1 MKRFLSSL
9 LFLALALSACKE
21 YSPQDYRSGVIQ
33 GHVFFDANNN
43 GIEDNNESGIN
54 GVLVQLLILAQNPRE
69 YTTGGGIFRFPSL
82 PGSPGVPVGTEEV
95 LVTPPVGMRITTGN
109 ARTRVIVFENTATNV
124 VVGVGKSLDV
134 GSVTGT
140 VFQDNNANGTRE
152 ANEPGIAGAILD
164 LTTSLGTVITL
175 RTDNDGFYQSDSIIA
190 GDATVRLRESCGVK
204 PSAGSTQTTRVFV
217 GGVSPVKAFG
227 LTPVKGRVNGLI
239 FHDTNGNGT
248 KDSGELGLP
257 GWTVYSDLN
266 ENNQY
271 DLGEPATATCTNGS
285 YTLDVPDDNIRLSH
299 VMNLGYTSSR
309 AVNTISTA
317 TVKPFIVGGQPAPEG
332 AYPFMASLVRPS
344 AINPYSGHFCG
355 GSLIAPNWVLTAAH
369 CMYVT
374 EDINGNYIYLKP
386 AEVDVVLGTNRLE
399 NPVTRIRAAQIIV
412 HPNYERGPEDYDM
425 ALIRLSSS
433 VNFQPVQPLMPSQ
446 VSLSNVGVNAT
457 VIGWGD
463 QAWKAYN
470 YPIDLREAVVPISDQ
485 TQCDTAY
492 TELDGT
498 GGVTQRMICAGYPQ
512 GGIDACQGDSG
523 GPLIVSSGIP
533 GLWLQ
538 TGIVSFG
545 NYCAYPNFPGVYTRV
560 SEFNAFLEAQIGRGT
575 ASEHDISLQAGQT
588 REGASF
594 AVR

>member
-1 MKRFLSSL
+1 MKRFLSKL

-43 GIEDNNESGIN
+43 GIEDNDESGLN

-109 ARTRVIVFENTATNV
+109 ARTRVIVFENTATEV

-140 VFQDNNANGTRE
+140 VFQDNNANSTRD

-164 LTTSLGTVITL
+164 LTTSVGTVVTL
-175 RTDNDGFYQSDSIIA
+175 RTDSDGFYASDSILSGA
-190 GDATVRLRESCGVK
+190 VSLRLRESCGVK
-204 PSAGSTQTTRVFV
+204 PSTGSIQTTRVFV
-217 GGVSPVKAFG
+217 GGVSPIKAFG
-227 LTPVKGRVNGLI
+227 VTPIKGRVNGLI
-239 FHDTNGNGT
+239 FHDTNGNSLQ
-248 KDSGELGLP
+248 DDGELGLP

-266 ENNQY
+266 ENAQY
-271 DLGEPATATCTNGS
+271 DLGEPATATCTNGN
-285 YTLDVPDDNIRLSH
+285 YALDVPDDNIKLRH
-299 VMNLGYTSSR
+299 VMNLGYTSSQ
-309 AVNTISTA
+309 AVNAVATA
-317 TVKPFIVGGQPAPEG
+317 QVKPFIVGGQPAPEG
-332 AYPFMASLVRPS
+332 AYPFMASLVYAS
-344 AINPYSGHFCG
+344 ASNPYSGAFCG

-369 CMYVT
+369 CGVIT
-374 EDINGNYIYLKP
+374 PANNLDI
-386 AEVDVVLGTNRLE
+386 VLGKNRLE

-412 HPNYERGPEDYDM
+412 HPNYAAPNNDFDI
-425 ALIRLSSS
+425 ALIRLSKS
-433 VNFQPVQPLMPSQ
+433 VNFPTVQPLLPSQ
-446 VSLSNVGVNAT
+446 GSLSNVGVKAT

-463 QAWKAYN
+463 QAWEGN
-470 YPIDLREAVVPISDQ
+470 NFPIDLREAVVPISDQ
-485 TQCDTAY
+485 AQCSRVYSESGDF
-492 TELDGT
+492 TE
-498 GGVTQRMICAGYPQ
+498 RMICAGYPQ

-523 GPLIVSSGIP
+523 GPLLVSSGIP

-538 TGIVSFG
+538 TGVVSFG
-545 NYCAYPNFPGVYTRV
+545 NECALPNYPGVYARV
-560 SEFNAFLEAQIGRGT
+560 SEFNAFLEAQIGRGQ
-575 ASEHDISLQAGQT
+575 ASQHDISLQAGQT

>member
-1 MKRFLSSL
+1 MIFKPVRIDAEMKRLLSSL
-9 LFLALALSACKE
+9 LFLLLVLSAC
-21 YSPQDYRSGVIQ
+21 QDYPSGVIQ
-33 GHVFFDANNN
+33 GVVFFDANNN
-43 GIEDNNESGIN
+43 GIQDNDETGLN

-164 LTTSLGTVITL
+164 LTTSLGTMITL

-271 DLGEPATATCTNGS
+271 DLDEPATATCSNGN
-285 YTLDVPDDNIRLSH
+285 YALDVPDDNIKLRH
-299 VMNLGYTSSR
+299 VMNLGYTSSQ
-309 AVNTISTA
+309 AVNVVA
-317 TVKPFIVGGQPAPEG
+317 AAQVKPFIVGGQPAPEG
-332 AYPFMASLVRPS
+332 AYPFMASLVRAS
-344 AINPYSGHFCG
+344 ANDPYSGAFCG

-369 CMYVT
+369 CAVIT
-374 EDINGNYIYLKP
+374 SAND
-386 AEVDVVLGTNRLE
+386 VDVVLGTNRLE
-399 NPVTRIRAAQIIV
+399 NPITRIRVVQIIV
-412 HPNYERGPEDYDM
+412 HPNYEPGPEDYDM
-425 ALIRLSSS
+425 ALMRLSSS
-433 VNFQPVQPLMPSQ
+433 VNFQTVQPLLQSQ
-446 VSLSNVGVNAT
+446 SSLSNVGIKAT

-463 QAWKAYN
+463 QAFRAGN
-470 YPIDLREAVVPISDQ
+470 YPIDLKEATVPIFDF
-485 TQCDTAY
+485 TQCNSAY
-492 TELDGT
+492 TDPENPANGI
-498 GGVTQRMICAGYPQ
+498 TQRMICAGYPQ
-512 GGIDACQGDSG
+512 GGIDSCSGDSG
-523 GPLIVSSGIP
+523 GPLLVSSGIP

-545 NYCAYPNFPGVYTRV
+545 NDCAIPNFPGVYTRV
-560 SEFNAFLEAQIGRGT
+560 SEFGAFLEAQIGRGT
-575 ASEHDISLQAGQT
+575 ASEHDISLQADQT

>member
-33 GHVFFDANNN
+33 GVVFFDANNN
-43 GIEDNNESGIN
+43 GIQDNDETGLN

-164 LTTSLGTVITL
+164 LTTSLGTMITL

-271 DLGEPATATCTNGS
+271 DLDEPATATCSNGN
-285 YTLDVPDDNIRLSH
+285 YALDVPDDNIKLRH
-299 VMNLGYTSSR
+299 VMNLGYTSSQ
-309 AVNTISTA
+309 AVNVVA
-317 TVKPFIVGGQPAPEG
+317 AAQVKPFIVGGQPAPEG
-332 AYPFMASLVRPS
+332 AYPFMASLVRAS
-344 AINPYSGHFCG
+344 ANDPYSGAFCG

-369 CMYVT
+369 CAVIT
-374 EDINGNYIYLKP
+374 SAND
-386 AEVDVVLGTNRLE
+386 VDVVLGTNRLE
-399 NPVTRIRAAQIIV
+399 NPITRIRVVQIIV
-412 HPNYERGPEDYDM
+412 HPNYEPGPEDYDM
-425 ALIRLSSS
+425 ALMRLSSS
-433 VNFQPVQPLMPSQ
+433 VNFQTVQPLLQSQ
-446 VSLSNVGVNAT
+446 SSLSNVGIKAT

-463 QAWKAYN
+463 QAFRAGN
-470 YPIDLREAVVPISDQ
+470 YPIDLKEATVPIFDF
-485 TQCDTAY
+485 TQCNSAY
-492 TELDGT
+492 TDPENPANGI
-498 GGVTQRMICAGYPQ
+498 TQRMICAGYPQ
-512 GGIDACQGDSG
+512 GGIDSCSGDSG
-523 GPLIVSSGIP
+523 GPLLVSSGIP

-545 NYCAYPNFPGVYTRV
+545 NDCAIPNFPGVYTRV
-560 SEFNAFLEAQIGRGT
+560 SEFGAFLEAQIGRGT
-575 ASEHDISLQAGQT
+575 ASEHDISLQADQT